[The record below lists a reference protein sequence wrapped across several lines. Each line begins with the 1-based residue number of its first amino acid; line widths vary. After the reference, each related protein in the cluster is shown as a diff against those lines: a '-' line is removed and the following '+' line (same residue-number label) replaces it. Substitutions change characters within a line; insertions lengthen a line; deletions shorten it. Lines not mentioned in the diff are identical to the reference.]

1 MELPETQTNKQP
13 DRNSKFKLA
22 PVVANIKSRNCAAFK
37 MDKQKKHDG
46 RRCSRV
52 GVAFDGLVIR

>member
-22 PVVANIKSRNCAAFK
+22 PVVANITVYKLRSIQNGQTK
-37 MDKQKKHDG
+37 KKHDG
-46 RRCSRV
+46 RRSSRV
-52 GVAFDGLVIR
+52 